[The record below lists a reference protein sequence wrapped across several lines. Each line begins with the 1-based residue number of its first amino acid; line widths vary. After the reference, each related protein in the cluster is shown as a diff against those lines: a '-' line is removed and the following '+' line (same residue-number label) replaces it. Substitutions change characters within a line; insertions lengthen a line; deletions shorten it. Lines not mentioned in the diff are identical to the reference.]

1 MRVSFKIFWALLT
14 LVFLLGISTFAGAV
28 DKPFAAPSPSG
39 DTDIFITSDEN
50 LGDSQEDWVT
60 MEDEA
65 VIDAPIGL
73 VALFFTDVKKTI
85 TMTPGL
91 KRKRI
96 LRKFS
101 DYNRIDYDHYKLI
114 WPFNDRFMIYRAR
127 KEINRDDEILITMNS
142 VENFPYEE
150 RGKVRGFIDNSS
162 ILLKT
167 SPQDEFKTTV
177 TIKMNI
183 NPGGWLPKWLVKFH
197 TDSWTQELFKNLRED
212 IQGYLKQKKKLQ
224 KAPAQKT
231 QTTK

>member
-1 MRVSFKIFWALLT
+1 MNPSFKVFGSLLT
-14 LVFLLGISTFAGAV
+14 AVFLLSISMLAGAV
-28 DKPFAAPSPSG
+28 DKPFETSPRSG
-39 DTDIFITSDEN
+39 GGDIFITSDEN

-60 MEDEA
+60 MEDKA
-65 VIDAPIGL
+65 VINAPIGL

-96 LRKFS
+96 LRKVS
-101 DYNRIDYDHYKLI
+101 DSNRIDYDHYKLI
-114 WPFNDRFMIYRAR
+114 WPFDDRFMSYRAR
-127 KEINRDDEILITMNS
+127 KEIHRKDEILITMNS

-183 NPGGWLPKWLVKFH
+183 DPGGWLPKWLVKFH
-197 TDSWTQELFKNLRED
+197 TDSWTKELFKNLQED
-212 IQGYLKQKKKLQ
+212 IQGYLKKKKKFR
-224 KAPAQKT
+224 KAST
-231 QTTK
+231 Q